1 MNRLQRG
8 FTLIELIVVMVI
20 MGILA
25 GILVV
30 FFRPAMQNYFDASR
44 RAALSDAADRAMRK
58 LTRDVRVSVPNS
70 VRTHGGQCLEMVPTS
85 AGGRYRTAPDINN
98 AQSLAAEPG
107 RTVTAIDAMTDV
119 SAAANDWIVVGN
131 QNPDDVY
138 IGSNRGVIGSIGA
151 PPVAGIGVKRVTLA
165 GAGMNVP
172 AGYDGARFVVVPA
185 AQGPVSYVCQ
195 DRTLYRISGYA
206 FASPGACPAV
216 TASSAVVARNVS
228 ACSFAYNPNPGAT
241 QESGYVEV
249 DLTLEE
255 ANELVRLVFGV
266 HVDNLP

>member
-1 MNRLQRG
+1 MNKPQRG
-8 FTLIELIVVMVI
+8 FTLVEMIVAMVI

-58 LTRDVRVSVPNS
+58 LTRDVRASVPNS

-85 AGGRYRTAPDINN
+85 AGGRYRTAPDINK
-98 AQSLAAEPG
+98 AKSLAVEPG
-107 RTVTAIDAMTDV
+107 RAVTEFDALTDV
-119 SAAANDWIVVGN
+119 SAAASDWIVIGN

-138 IGSNRGVIGSIGA
+138 IGSNRAAIASVDA
-151 PPVAGIGVKRVTLA
+151 PPIAGIGVKRIKLA
-165 GAGMNVP
+165 GSGMNVP
-172 AGYDGARFVVVPA
+172 AGYDGARFVIVPA
-185 AQGPVSYVCQ
+185 AQGPVSYVCK
-195 DRTLYRISGYA
+195 DRTLYRVSGYA
-206 FASPGACPAV
+206 FANPGSCPSVA
-216 TASSAVVARNVS
+216 ADSAIVAKNVS

-241 QESGYVEV
+241 QESGYVEA
-249 DLTLEE
+249 DITLQE
-255 ANELVRLVFGV
+255 ANEFVRLVFGV